1 MFSNIKIPVVALEE
15 TYSVGVSFEN
25 DYGGNI
31 IGANVVVMKRL
42 PDGNVVVVHSEFH
55 KGYA

>member
-1 MFSNIKIPVVALEE
+1 MSAFLNAEIPTVELEE

-31 IGANVVVMKRL
+31 IGANVVVMKQL
-42 PDGNVVVVHSEFH
+42 PDGVVIIVHSEFH
-55 KGYA
+55 KG